1 MPDNASLVVVLCAA
15 LPSGCVLT
23 SPVAHTMLHLEEFTA
38 AQPVTALPPSA
49 TPASPPGPA
58 RQPMALT
65 RPHSAAAIGPSGAVL
80 EVPQPPANSQQLS
93 VEDALAVIEATRGEE
108 GDATPTALPTGSR
121 TIATE
126 APRRTRAFH
135 RRQAT
140 DPHMNTKVG
149 VGWVTTSLC
158 FFL

>member
-1 MPDNASLVVVLCAA
+1 
-15 LPSGCVLT
+15 
-23 SPVAHTMLHLEEFTA
+23 MLHLEEFTA
-38 AQPVTALPPSA
+38 AQPATALPPSA
-49 TPASPPGPA
+49 TPASPPPGPA
-58 RQPMALT
+58 RQPVALT
-65 RPHSAAAIGPSGAVL
+65 RLHSAAAIGPSGAVL
-80 EVPQPPANSQQLS
+80 EVPEPPATSQQLS

-121 TIATE
+121 AIATE

-158 FFL
+158 LFL